1 MEFKARRNTM
11 ICLSK
16 NGTDEY
22 VNMFA
27 EGAGITPTSD
37 KEFVYEKSNEAILLR
52 GILKHKLMKQC
63 WENKRD
69 FYYMDSGYLGNYKS
83 PINPNGW
90 KWFHR
95 IVKNDLQHNAI
106 VDRPSDR
113 WEKLKYKI
121 PNWKKNGRNILVVM
135 PSDKPAK
142 FYNIDMTQ
150 WREEV
155 VNTIKQHTDRP
166 IVIREKAS
174 RPERI
179 VKTIY
184 EELDNAYAV
193 VTLQS
198 IAATEAVLYGVPA
211 FGLAPNAASPV
222 SSNNLSEIETPF
234 YPDEQLVY
242 KWACHLAYGQFHIDE
257 LRSGTAYKILVQE
270 RQQ

>member
-1 MEFKARRNTM
+1 M
-11 ICLSK
+11 IFLSK

-27 EGAGITPTSD
+27 EGSGFKPTSD
-37 KEFVYEKSNEAILLR
+37 KEFDYNSSDEPIVLR
-52 GILKHKLMKQC
+52 GILKHKVMKQC
-63 WENKRD
+63 WEDKRD

-95 IVKNDLQHNAI
+95 IVKNDLQHGRI
-106 VDRPSDR
+106 IDRPDDR
-113 WEKLKYKI
+113 WKKLQYEI
-121 PNWKKNGRNILVVM
+121 PDWKKNGRNVLVVM

-142 FYNIDMTQ
+142 FYGIDMEQ
-150 WREEV
+150 WQEEV
-155 VNTIKQHTDRP
+155 ITTLKQNTDRP

-179 VKTIY
+179 SKIIY
-184 EELDNAYAV
+184 EELDNAHAV

-198 IAATEAVLYGVPA
+198 IAATEAILYGIPA
-211 FGLAPNAASPV
+211 FTLAPNAASMLC
-222 SSNNLSEIETPF
+222 SNNLTEIENPL
-234 YPDEQLVY
+234 YPDKDLVY

-257 LRSGTAYKILVQE
+257 LKDGTAWKIISDDEVTVYN
-270 RQQ
+270 

>member
-1 MEFKARRNTM
+1 M

-27 EGAGITPTSD
+27 NGAGFSVTSD
-37 KEFVYEKSNEAILLR
+37 KDFDYDKTYPQPIVLR

-63 WENKRD
+63 WEDERD

-95 IVKNDLQHNAI
+95 IVKNDLQHRNI
-106 VDRPSDR
+106 IDRPSDR

-121 PNWKKNGRNILVVM
+121 PSWKKDGRNILLVM
-135 PSDKPAK
+135 PSEKPAK
-142 FYNIDMTQ
+142 FYDIDMVK
-150 WREEV
+150 WREQV
-155 VNTIKQHTDRP
+155 ITTLQQHTDRP
-166 IVIREKAS
+166 IIVREKAD
-174 RPERI
+174 RPTRI

-184 EELDNAYAV
+184 EELDNTFAV

-198 IAATEAVLYGVPA
+198 IAATEAILYGVPA
-211 FGLAPNAASPV
+211 FTLAPNAAEQLTL
-222 SSNNLSEIETPF
+222 NDLTKIETPF
-234 YPDEQLVY
+234 YPDDDLKH
-242 KWACHLAYGQFHIDE
+242 KWACNLAYGQFHIEE
-257 LRSGTAYKILVQE
+257 LANGTAYKILKKDN
-270 RQQ
+270 R

>member
-1 MEFKARRNTM
+1 M
-11 ICLSK
+11 IFLSK

-27 EGAGITPTSD
+27 NGSNSKPTSD
-37 KEFVYEKSNEAILLR
+37 KEFNYDATAPEPIVLR

-63 WENKRD
+63 WEDERD

-95 IVKNDLQHNAI
+95 IVKNDLQHNQI
-106 VDRPSDR
+106 IDRPSDR
-113 WEKLKYKI
+113 WEALRYKI
-121 PNWKKNGRNILVVM
+121 PSWKKSGRNILVVM
-135 PSDKPAK
+135 PSEKPAK
-142 FYNIDMTQ
+142 FYGIDIEQ
-150 WREEV
+150 WREQV
-155 VNTIKQHTDRP
+155 INTLKQHTDRP
-166 IVIREKAS
+166 IVVREKAS

-179 VKTIY
+179 IKTIY

-211 FGLAPNAASPV
+211 FGLAPNAGTPV
-222 SSNNLSEIETPF
+222 ALDDITKIEQP
-234 YPDEQLVY
+234 YYADSDLVY
-242 KWACHLAYGQFHIDE
+242 KWACHLAYGQFHINE
-257 LRSGTAYKILVQE
+257 LKNGTAKKILMGETNVG
-270 RQQ
+270 

>member
-1 MEFKARRNTM
+1 MGWVF
-11 ICLSK
+11 LSK

-27 EGAGITPTSD
+27 EGSNTHPTSD
-37 KEFVYEKSNEAILLR
+37 KNFVYESSKDPIVLR
-52 GILKHKLMKQC
+52 GILKHKIMKQC
-63 WENKRD
+63 WEDERD

-95 IVKNDLQHNAI
+95 IVKNDLQHNTI

-113 WEKLKYKI
+113 WEALRYKI
-121 PNWKKNGRNILVVM
+121 PSWKKSGRNILVVM
-135 PSDKPAK
+135 PSEKPAK
-142 FYNIDMTQ
+142 FYGIDMNA
-150 WREEV
+150 WR
-155 VNTIKQHTDRP
+155 KQVISTLKKHTDRP
-166 IVIREKAS
+166 IIVREKAS

-211 FGLAPNAASPV
+211 FGLAPNASSPV
-222 SSNNLSEIETPF
+222 ALDDITKIETPY
-234 YPDEQLVY
+234 YPDSDLIH

-257 LRSGTAYKILVQE
+257 LKNGTATRILKE
-270 RQQ
+270 I

>member
-1 MEFKARRNTM
+1 M
-11 ICLSK
+11 IFLSK

-27 EGAGITPTSD
+27 EGAGILPTSD
-37 KEFVYEKSNEAILLR
+37 KDFVYESSTDPIVLR
-52 GILKHKLMKQC
+52 GILKHKIMKQC
-63 WENKRD
+63 WEDKRD

-95 IVKNDLQHNAI
+95 IVKNDLQHSNI
-106 VDRPSDR
+106 IDRPSDR
-113 WEKLKYKI
+113 WEALKYKI
-121 PNWKKNGRNILVVM
+121 PKWKKGARNILVVM
-135 PSDKPAK
+135 PSEKPAK
-142 FYNIDMTQ
+142 FYGIDMAQ

-155 VNTIKQHTDRP
+155 ISTLKQHTDRP
-166 IVIREKAS
+166 IVVREKAD
-174 RPERI
+174 RPTRI

-184 EELDNAYAV
+184 EELDNAHAV

-211 FGLAPNAASPV
+211 FTLAPNAAEKLTL
-222 SSNNLSEIETPF
+222 NDITKIEDPY
-234 YPDEQLVY
+234 YPDSDLIH

-257 LRSGTAYKILVQE
+257 LRNGTAYKILKKDE
-270 RQQ
+270 E

>member
-1 MEFKARRNTM
+1 M

-27 EGAGITPTSD
+27 EGANLPITSD
-37 KEFVYEKSNEAILLR
+37 KNFVYENSNDPILLR

-63 WENKRD
+63 LQDSRD
-69 FYYMDSGYLGNYKS
+69 FYYMDSGYLGNYRS
-83 PINPNGW
+83 TINPNGW

-95 IVKNDLQHNAI
+95 IVKNNLQHNTI

-113 WEKLKYKI
+113 WEALKYKI
-121 PNWKKNGRNILVVM
+121 SDWKKSGQNILVVM
-135 PSDKPAK
+135 PSEKPAK
-142 FYNIDMTQ
+142 FYNIDMHE

-155 VNTIKQHTDRP
+155 INTLRQYTDRP
-166 IVIREKAS
+166 IIIREKAD
-174 RPERI
+174 RPTRI
-179 VKTIY
+179 NKTIY

-198 IAATEAVLYGVPA
+198 IAATEAVLYGIPA
-211 FGLAPNAASPV
+211 FGLLPNAASPV
-222 SSNNLSEIETPF
+222 SLTDITKIEEPY
-234 YPDEQLVY
+234 YPDKDLVY

-257 LRSGTAYKILVQE
+257 LKDGTAYNILTKEDYV
-270 RQQ
+270 

>member
-1 MEFKARRNTM
+1 M

-27 EGAGITPTSD
+27 NGAGFSVISD
-37 KEFVYEKSNEAILLR
+37 KDFDYETTMPQPIMLR

-63 WENKRD
+63 WEDERD

-113 WEKLKYKI
+113 WEKLKYRI
-121 PNWKKNGRNILVVM
+121 PSWKKNGRNILVVM
-135 PSDKPAK
+135 PSEKPAK
-142 FYNIDMTQ
+142 FYGIDMQQ
-150 WREEV
+150 WRKEV
-155 VNTIKQHTDRP
+155 VTTLQQHTDRP
-166 IVIREKAS
+166 IVVREKAD
-174 RPERI
+174 RPTRI
-179 VKTIY
+179 LKTIY

-198 IAATEAVLYGVPA
+198 IAATEAVLYGVPT
-211 FGLAPNAASPV
+211 FGLAPNASTPV
-222 SSNNLSEIETPF
+222 ALDDITKIETPY
-234 YPDEQLVY
+234 YPDSDLVH
-242 KWACHLAYGQFHIDE
+242 KWACHLAYGQFHIQE
-257 LRSGTAYKILVQE
+257 LYDGTARRILYE
-270 RQQ
+270 N

>member
-1 MEFKARRNTM
+1 M

-27 EGAGITPTSD
+27 NGAGFSVISD
-37 KEFVYEKSNEAILLR
+37 KDFDYETTMPQPIMLR

-63 WENKRD
+63 WEDERD

-121 PNWKKNGRNILVVM
+121 PSWKKNGRNILVVM
-135 PSDKPAK
+135 PSEKPAK
-142 FYNIDMTQ
+142 FYGIDMQQ
-150 WREEV
+150 WRKEV
-155 VNTIKQHTDRP
+155 VTTLQQHTDRP
-166 IVIREKAS
+166 IVVREKAD
-174 RPERI
+174 RPTRI
-179 VKTIY
+179 LKTIY

-198 IAATEAVLYGVPA
+198 IAATEAVLYGVPT
-211 FGLAPNAASPV
+211 FGLAPNASTPV
-222 SSNNLSEIETPF
+222 ALDDITKIETPY
-234 YPDEQLVY
+234 YPDSDLVH
-242 KWACHLAYGQFHIDE
+242 KWACHLAYGQFHIQE
-257 LRSGTAYKILVQE
+257 LYDGTARRILYE
-270 RQQ
+270 N